1 MMKLKTSV
9 LDLQSPNETGAVHF
23 ASGWTKPKL
32 IQRAR
37 ASALHFCACLLI
49 AVCITLPLVFW
60 LYPAPFFQASGGM
73 NLLGIILVIDVVIGP
88 VLTFLV
94 FDREKKSL
102 RKDLWVIAGLQIAA
116 LLYGLYVTAMSRPVF
131 MTYVVDRYEMVSAA
145 DVDDL
150 EFQRAPKS
158 LKRPRWGHP
167 EIAYA
172 EQPVDQQERSTIM
185 FSALNG
191 VDLNRLFRFYK
202 NASLAKPKIVERA
215 KPIQEL
221 NSYNSAQAVK
231 EATNSYSK
239 IPLAFVPVQGKKR
252 DLTALV
258 DAKTGD
264 LIEVVDLRPWPDSK

>member
-150 EFQRAPKS
+150 EFQKAPKS

>member
-1 MMKLKTSV
+1 MMKLKTNLLGSH
-9 LDLQSPNETGAVHF
+9 SPNETGTGNF
-23 ASGWTKPKL
+23 ASSWTKPKL
-32 IQRAR
+32 KQRAR
-37 ASALHFCACLLI
+37 ASILHFCVCLLI
-49 AVCITLPLVFW
+49 AGCITLPLVFW

-73 NLLGIILVIDVVIGP
+73 NLLGIILVIDGVIGP

-94 FDREKKSL
+94 FDRKKKSL
-102 RKDLWVIAGLQIAA
+102 RTDLWVIAGLQIVA
-116 LLYGLYVTAMSRPVF
+116 LLYGLYTTAMSRPVF

-150 EFQRAPKS
+150 EFQKAPNS

-172 EQPVDQQERSTIM
+172 EQPVDQQERSMIM

-191 VDLNRLFRFYK
+191 VDLNRLFRYYK

-215 KPIQEL
+215 KAIQEL
-221 NSYNSAQAVK
+221 NLYNSTGAVK
-231 EATNSYSK
+231 TAIGSHSK
-239 IPLAFVPVQGKKR
+239 ANLAYVPVQGKKR

-264 LIEVVDLRPWPDSK
+264 LVEVVDLRPWADPK

>member
-150 EFQRAPKS
+150 EFQKAPKS

-231 EATNSYSK
+231 EAINSHSK
-239 IPLAFVPVQGKKR
+239 ITLAFVPVQGKKR